1 MAGHRDLEIQ
11 KIAYSDEL
19 RKTIK
24 DADIVLF
31 RGRDP
36 LSRVIRRVTRSH
48 YSHAG
53 IVARWGEYVMVLEA
67 KGAGVVA
74 SRLSHVVDKYHG
86 RVDLFTA
93 KGDVEPRLNR
103 DEAVHAAKEEL
114 GKHYAVGK
122 LFRILRRLYRREM
135 ITVTPEKY
143 VCSEY
148 VSRSWR
154 KGGVT
159 LSNVGED
166 LATPEEIAKSHAL
179 HLLGRLVV
187 PGRGE
192 EPVVTVRRLFS
203 GMVCGAKRAGRAKLP
218 ATSDTPRS
226 DDAPRGLRP

>member
-1 MAGHRDLEIQ
+1 LDIQ
-11 KIAYSDEL
+11 KIEYSDQL
-19 RKTIK
+19 RKTIR

-36 LSRVIRRVTRSH
+36 LSRLIRWVTRSH

-122 LFRILRRLYRREM
+122 LFQILGRLYRRKIM
-135 ITVTPEKY
+135 TAPPDKY

-154 KGGVT
+154 VGGVL

-166 LATPEEIAKSHAL
+166 LATPAEIAKSHAL
-179 HLLGRLVV
+179 RLLGRLVV

-192 EPVVTVRRLFS
+192 EPVVSVRKLFS
-203 GMVCGAKRAGRAKLP
+203 AMVHGAKRTGRAKLP

-226 DDAPRGLRP
+226 SDPPGGLRP